1 MLYQLIVNL
10 KHSLIKL
17 LALFVTFVYSDTMG
31 LFLGMPFLLGKF
43 SGVDL
48 FFSQI
53 IKWSVGN
60 EFGIVTFSTNVFFE
74 PNVSEIYFDSSIS
87 TFGNFPFAVITFP
100 PTLTSG
106 NVSSASVGNLS
117 KALVS
122 TKSYDS
128 LLID

>member
-1 MLYQLIVNL
+1 MSHPINDMILENISEEVCEMAEKDIWNV
-10 KHSLIKL
+10 IF
-17 LALFVTFVYSDTMG
+17 A
-31 LFLGMPFLLGKF
+31 
-43 SGVDL
+43 
-48 FFSQI
+48 I
-53 IKWSVGN
+53 GN

-106 NVSSASVGNLS
+106 NVSSASVGNLA